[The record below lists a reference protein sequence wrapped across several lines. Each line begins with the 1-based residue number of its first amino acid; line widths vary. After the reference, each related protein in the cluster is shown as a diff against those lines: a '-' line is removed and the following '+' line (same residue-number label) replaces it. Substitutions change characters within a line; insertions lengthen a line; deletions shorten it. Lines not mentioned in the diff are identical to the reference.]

1 MIEDTKQLQE
11 ISDEFFFFFFFG
23 SEIFFYHSISYIE
36 DSIYTTEAKAFSI
49 IVVKSLQKKA
59 V

>member
-11 ISDEFFFFFFFG
+11 ISDEFFFFFFG

>member
-11 ISDEFFFFFFFG
+11 ISDEFFFFFFGF
-23 SEIFFYHSISYIE
+23 EIFFYHSISYIE